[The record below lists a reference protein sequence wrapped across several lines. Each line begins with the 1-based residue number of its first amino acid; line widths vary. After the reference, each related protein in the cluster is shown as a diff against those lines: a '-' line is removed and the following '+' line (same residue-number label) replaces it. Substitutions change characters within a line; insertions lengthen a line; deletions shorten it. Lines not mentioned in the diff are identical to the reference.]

1 MFFSSVKSSM
11 QTFLLHD
18 SHNTGFSNA
27 FFFPEWLKPFL
38 HSKCRKKRFQITPRL
53 NFVIS
58 YFENIFKNLD
68 WSVNN

>member
-27 FFFPEWLKPFL
+27 FFFPAETISAEQMQKEEIPNNSEAEF
-38 HSKCRKKRFQITPRL
+38 CKKLF
-53 NFVIS
+53 
-58 YFENIFKNLD
+58 
-68 WSVNN
+68 